1 MWKEFKPTIL
11 FLVKFFGIYFLF
23 SLLYGFYISNYDTS
37 EPPQTDPITS
47 LVAVNCGKTAS
58 FLGYQ
63 FYIIEDDHINAPV
76 ESEVTYDSLW
86 LNEHYAISIEEG
98 CNGINIMILFVA
110 FVVAFGGKMVN
121 TLIFIPAGILFIHLS
136 NIARLMLLSLL
147 NIEWG
152 GEAFHF
158 FHKYG
163 FTAVIYLSVFLLW
176 YLWVVRFSG
185 KQGLALKDKHD
196 S

>member
-11 FLVKFFGIYFLF
+11 FLAKFFGIYFLF
-23 SLLYGFYISNYDTS
+23 SMLYGFYISSYDTS
-37 EPPQTDPITS
+37 DPPQTDPITKYI
-47 LVAVNCGKTAS
+47 AVNCGKAAS
-58 FLGYQ
+58 ILGYQ
-63 FYIIEDDHINAPV
+63 FRIVEDDHVNAV
-76 ESEVTYDSLW
+76 NKFEVTYDSIW
-86 LNEHYAISIEEG
+86 LDNNYAISIEEG

-110 FVVAFGGKMVN
+110 FVVAFGGKWLSM
-121 TLIFIPAGILFIHLS
+121 LLFIPSGLLFIHIS

-147 NIEWG
+147 NVEWG

-176 YLWVVRFSG
+176 YLWVVKFSG
-185 KQGLALKDKHD
+185 KQGMSLKKKA
-196 S
+196 